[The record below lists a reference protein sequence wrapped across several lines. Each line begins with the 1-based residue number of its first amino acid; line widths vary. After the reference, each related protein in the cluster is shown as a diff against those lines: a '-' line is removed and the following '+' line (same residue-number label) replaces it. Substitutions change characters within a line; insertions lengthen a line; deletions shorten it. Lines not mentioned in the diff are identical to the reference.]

1 MGVGRAWKE
10 RRMVTIR
17 RRKMERDMRREM
29 AVKHK
34 KRSFFFFIYG
44 ERNVWEWV
52 WLGVVSHGVEF
63 DILGGF

>member
-29 AVKHK
+29 VVKHK
-34 KRSFFFFIYG
+34 KKEFFFFYLWR
-44 ERNVWEWV
+44 EEC
-52 WLGVVSHGVEF
+52 LGMGMAWCGVSRG
-63 DILGGF
+63 